1 MQGALGRTATVDGNT
16 AQLRL
21 ETTSRNTLAMNCSVA
36 EMGVG
41 KGLINLSVGVTN
53 RELEQYFPCS
63 SLFLKE
69 KNSC

>member
-1 MQGALGRTATVDGNT
+1 MQGALGRTAAVDGNT

-21 ETTSRNTLAMNCSVA
+21 GTSSRNTLAMNCSVA

-53 RELEQYFPCS
+53 RELE
-63 SLFLKE
+63 
-69 KNSC
+69 